1 MEQPTKDQGYAICEA
16 IRAGNRG
23 RPVSISYWWCWG
35 CTTFTGGDK
44 EKRCG
49 ETYACP
55 QVLERF
61 KRAQPEKPA

>member
-1 MEQPTKDQGYAICEA
+1 MNQPTKEQGYAICEA
-16 IRAGNRG
+16 IRAENR
-23 RPVSISYWWCWG
+23 RWPLRFSAWWCWG
-35 CTTFTGGDK
+35 CTTFTDGTP

-61 KRAQPEKPA
+61 QNGKSTPSA